1 MWICKNVRCS
11 GQELSPFFSAE
22 FESLVSGLVGTEPGP
37 RHSNLQ
43 MKKLIQIH
51 TNQHFWSF
59 FNNANKKARD
69 PSALILPTFQTE
81 MQ

>member
-51 TNQHFWSF
+51 TNQNFGPF
-59 FNNANKKARD
+59 LTTQTKKHGTQVR
-69 PSALILPTFQTE
+69 
-81 MQ
+81 